1 MTAENRTETAGGAMA
16 TLMDDDLTPIRR
28 QYLEIKQKYPHA
40 LLFFRLGD
48 FYETFDADAEIASRE
63 LEIVLTSRNVAK
75 GSRIPMAGIPYHA
88 ADTYIG
94 RLIQRGYH
102 VAICDQIGEA
112 VNGLMPR
119 QVTRVITPGTV
130 VEPGLLIPTRN
141 NYLACAAVHG
151 HRIAVAFVDITTG
164 EFRAA
169 EFESEDPTHAVREEL
184 TRLGPAEIVLPEGA
198 GYYPEGPG
206 ARTVWPAWRF
216 EPGRCEQVLLHHFES
231 ASLEGF
237 GLARLSAAVCAAG
250 VLIQY
255 LQETQPGALQTI
267 QNIST
272 YSRSE
277 FMVLDPATRRGLE
290 LTETLRTG
298 EVKGS
303 LLGVL
308 DLTVTPMGGRLM
320 RQWILQPLLDLEK
333 IRDRQANVQSF
344 CDAGLSR
351 AAFRQSLHG
360 LDDLERLTNRIG
372 SGHAVPRDLTALRDS
387 IAALPKVIEALNGV
401 PVRED
406 QARHAPDPC
415 SDLLELL
422 RRALPDVP
430 PATLSQ
436 SGVIRPGYSGEL
448 DRVVE
453 GAREAREWIANLEA
467 KEKSR
472 TGIKTL
478 KVGYNKIFGY
488 YIEVSRGQAGSVPG
502 DYIRK
507 QTLVNGERFITPE
520 MKEYEAQVLSAE
532 ERIREIESRLFR
544 DVCSQVTARRG
555 LLLDTAR
562 TLAELDCVSALAEA
576 AGKYDYIRPD
586 VVEDAVLDIREG
598 RHPVVE
604 RFLSGERFVPNDI
617 TLEQGEIIRVI
628 TGPNMSGKS
637 TYLRQA
643 GLLCLMAQIG
653 SFVPA
658 RSAKIGLVDR
668 IFTRI
673 GAQDEIHAGQS
684 TFMVEMVE
692 TANIL
697 HHASDRSL
705 LIFDEVGRGTST
717 YDGVSIAWAVI
728 EFIHNH
734 PRLRART
741 LFATHYHELI
751 RLASLLP
758 GVRNYNV
765 SVAEE
770 GDTVVFLHR
779 IVPGGA
785 DRSYGI
791 HVAQMAGMPRPTI
804 ARAEE
809 ILGELEGG
817 AGREQSAWSQPTQL
831 PMFTDTTPLL
841 DELQSLDLSSMT
853 PLEALS
859 KLYSW
864 QKRYGPDH

>member
-1 MTAENRTETAGGAMA
+1 
-16 TLMDDDLTPIRR
+16 MDDDLTPIRR
-28 QYLEIKQKYPHA
+28 QYLEIKQKYPNA

-48 FYETFDADAEIASRE
+48 FYETFDADAETASRE

-88 ADTYIG
+88 AETYIG

-102 VAICDQIGEA
+102 VAVCDQVGEP

-119 QVTRVITPGTV
+119 RVTRVITPGTV
-130 VEPGLLIPTRN
+130 VEPGMLSPTRN
-141 NYLACAAVHG
+141 NYLACPVVRG
-151 HRIAVAFVDITTG
+151 RRVAVAFVDITTG
-164 EFRAA
+164 EFRVT
-169 EFESEDPTHAVREEL
+169 EFESEDALHSVREEL
-184 TRLGPAEIVLPEGA
+184 TRLGPAEVILPEGTDL
-198 GYYPEGPG
+198 YPEGPG
-206 ARTVWPAWRF
+206 ARTPWPAWRF
-216 EPGRCEQVLLHHFES
+216 EAGRCEQALLHHFES
-231 ASLEGF
+231 ASLAGY
-237 GLARLSAAVCAAG
+237 GLEKLSAAVSAAG
-250 VLIQY
+250 VLLQY
-255 LQETQPGALQTI
+255 LQETQPAALGILQQI
-267 QNIST
+267 GT

-277 FMVLDPATRRGLE
+277 FMILDPATRRGLE

-298 EVKGS
+298 DVKGS

-308 DLTVTPMGGRLM
+308 DLTVTPMGGRLL

-333 IRDRQANVQSF
+333 IRARQNEVQAF
-344 CDAGLSR
+344 LGAGLAR
-351 AAFRQSLHG
+351 AAFRESLHG
-360 LDDLERLTNRIG
+360 LEDIERLANRVG
-372 SGHAVPRDLTALRDS
+372 AGNAVPRDLAALRDS
-387 IAALPKVIEALNGV
+387 LAALPRVAELLNQVPAPAGAAL
-401 PVRED
+401 R
-406 QARHAPDPC
+406 APDPC
-415 SDLLELL
+415 AELLDLL
-422 RRALPDVP
+422 RRALPDDP
-430 PATLSQ
+430 PATLAQ
-436 SGVIRPGYSGEL
+436 SGVIRPHYSEEL

-453 GAREAREWIANLEA
+453 GAREAREWIAGLEA

-488 YIEVSRGQAGSVPG
+488 YIEVSRGQAASVPE

-520 MKEYEAQVLSAE
+520 MKEYEARVLSAE

-544 DVCSQVTARRG
+544 GLCSEIGARRMQ
-555 LLLDTAR
+555 LLETAR
-562 TLAELDCVSALAEA
+562 TIAELDCVSALAEI
-576 AGKYDYIRPD
+576 AGKLDYVRPD
-586 VVEDAVLDIREG
+586 LVEEAVLNIREG

-617 TLEQGEIIRVI
+617 TLEEGEIIRII

-643 GLLCLMAQIG
+643 ALLCLMAQIG

-658 RSAKIGLVDR
+658 RSATIGLVDR

-697 HHASDRSL
+697 HHATPRSL
-705 LIFDEVGRGTST
+705 MIFDEVGRGTST

-751 RLASLLP
+751 RMASLLP

-770 GDTVVFLHR
+770 GGTVVFLHR

-809 ILGELEGG
+809 ILAELESG
-817 AGREQSAWSQPTQL
+817 AGRETPGWNPPAQL
-831 PMFTDTTPLL
+831 SLFADAAPLL
-841 DELQSLDLSSMT
+841 DELKSMDLSSMT

-859 KLYSW
+859 KLFSW
-864 QKRYGPDH
+864 QKKYGSRS

>member
-1 MTAENRTETAGGAMA
+1 MGKQ
-16 TLMDDDLTPIRR
+16 MDDDLTPIRR
-28 QYLEIKQKYPHA
+28 QYLEIKQKYPQT

-88 ADTYIG
+88 ADAYIG

-102 VAICDQIGEA
+102 VAICDQTGEA
-112 VNGLMPR
+112 VKGLMPR

-130 VEPGLLIPTRN
+130 IDPGMLIPTRN
-141 NYLACAAVHG
+141 NYLACALVHG
-151 HRIAVAFVDITTG
+151 HRVAVAYIDITTG
-164 EFRAA
+164 EFRVA
-169 EFESEDPTHAVREEL
+169 EFEAEDASHIVREEL
-184 TRLGPAEIVLPEGA
+184 ARLGPAEVILPEGTD
-198 GYYPEGPG
+198 YYPEGPG
-206 ARTVWPAWRF
+206 ARTVWPTWRF
-216 EPGRCEQVLLHHFES
+216 EAGRCEQVLLHHFES

-237 GLARLSAAVCAAG
+237 GLAKLSTAVCAAG

-255 LQETQPGALQTI
+255 LQETQPGVLKTI

-272 YSRSE
+272 YNRSE

-298 EVKGS
+298 DVKGS

-308 DLTVTPMGGRLM
+308 DLTVTPMGGRLL
-320 RQWILQPLLDLEK
+320 RQWILQPLLDLWK
-333 IRDRQANVQSF
+333 INDRQAGVQAF
-344 CDAGLSR
+344 LEAGLSR
-351 AAFRQSLHG
+351 AAFRQSLRG

-372 SGHAVPRDLTALRDS
+372 SGNAVPRDLAALRDS
-387 IAALPKVIEALNGV
+387 IAAMPKVVEALKGI
-401 PVRED
+401 PFRED
-406 QARHAPDPC
+406 HPVAMPDLC

-422 RRALPDVP
+422 RQALPNDP

-436 SGVIRPGYSGEL
+436 TGVIRPGYSEEL

-453 GAREAREWIANLEA
+453 GAREAREWIANLET
-467 KEKSR
+467 KEKAR
-472 TGIKTL
+472 TGIRTL

-488 YIEVSRGQAGSVPG
+488 YIEVSRAQARSVPE

-520 MKEYEAQVLSAE
+520 MKEYEARVLSAE

-544 DVCSQVTARRG
+544 EVCSRVTAHRSQ
-555 LLLDTAR
+555 LLDTAR
-562 TLAELDCVSALAEA
+562 KLAELDCVSALAEA
-576 AGKYDYIRPD
+576 AGKYDYARPD

-604 RFLSGERFVPNDI
+604 RFLSAERFVPNDI
-617 TLEQGEIIRVI
+617 TLEEGEIIRVI

-653 SFVPA
+653 SYVPA

-697 HHASDRSL
+697 HHASGRSL

-717 YDGVSIAWAVI
+717 YDGVSIAWSVI

-809 ILGELEGG
+809 ILGELESG
-817 AGREQSAWSQPTQL
+817 AGREKSTWSQPTQL
-831 PMFTDTTPLL
+831 PMFADTNPWF
-841 DELQSLDLSSMT
+841 DELRSLDLSSMT

-864 QKRYGPDH
+864 QKQYSSKP

>member
-1 MTAENRTETAGGAMA
+1 
-16 TLMDDDLTPIRR
+16 MDDDLTPIRR

-40 LLFFRLGD
+40 LVFFRLGD
-48 FYETFDADAEIASRE
+48 FYETFDADAETASRE

-88 ADTYIG
+88 AETYIA

-102 VAICDQIGEA
+102 VAVCDQVGEP

-119 QVTRVITPGTV
+119 RVTRVITPGTV
-130 VEPGLLIPTRN
+130 VDPGMLSPNRN
-141 NYLACAAVHG
+141 NYLACPVVQG
-151 HRIAVAFVDITTG
+151 RRIAVAFVDITTG
-164 EFRAA
+164 EFRVT
-169 EFESEDPTHAVREEL
+169 EFESDDAVHAVREEL
-184 TRLGPAEIVLPEGA
+184 ARLGPAEVVLPEGA
-198 GYYPEGPG
+198 DVYPEGPG
-206 ARTVWPAWRF
+206 ARTLWPAWRF
-216 EPGRCEQVLLHHFES
+216 EAGRCEQSLLRHFES
-231 ASLEGF
+231 VSLEGF
-237 GLARLSAAVCAAG
+237 GLAKLSAAVCAAG
-250 VLIQY
+250 VLLQY
-255 LQETQPGALQTI
+255 LQETQPGALGII
-267 QNIST
+267 QQIRT

-277 FMVLDPATRRGLE
+277 FMILDPATRRGLE

-308 DLTVTPMGGRLM
+308 DQTVTSMGARLM

-333 IRDRQANVQSF
+333 IRGRQGEVQIF
-344 CDAGLSR
+344 FDAGLSR
-351 AAFRQSLHG
+351 VAFRQSLRG
-360 LDDLERLTNRIG
+360 LGDIERLANRIG
-372 SGHAVPRDLTALRDS
+372 SGNAGPRDLAALRDS
-387 IAALPKVIEALNGV
+387 LAALPGVAEALNAL
-401 PVRED
+401 PVREGPSL
-406 QARHAPDPC
+406 RAPDLC
-415 SDLLELL
+415 SDLLDLL
-422 RRALPDVP
+422 RRALPDNP
-430 PATLSQ
+430 PATLTQ
-436 SGVIRPGYSGEL
+436 AGVIRPHYSEEL
-448 DRVVE
+448 DQVVE

-467 KEKSR
+467 TEKSR

-488 YIEVSRGQAGSVPG
+488 YIEVSRGQAASVPD

-520 MKEYEAQVLSAE
+520 MKEYETRVLSAE
-532 ERIREIESRLFR
+532 ERIRDIESRLFR
-544 DVCSQVTARRG
+544 ELCARVAARRD
-555 LLLDTAR
+555 LLLGTAG
-562 TLAELDCVSALAEA
+562 TIAELDCVAALAEA
-576 AGKYDYIRPD
+576 AGKQDYTRPE
-586 VVEDAVLDIREG
+586 VVAEAVLDVREG

-604 RFLSGERFVPNDI
+604 QFLAGERFVPNDI
-617 TLEQGEIIRVI
+617 MLEEGEIIRVI

-637 TYLRQA
+637 TYLRQTA
-643 GLLCLMAQIG
+643 LLCLMAQIG

-658 RSAKIGLVDR
+658 RSARIGLVDR

-684 TFMVEMVE
+684 TFMVEMLE

-697 HHASDRSL
+697 HHATERSL

-751 RLASLLP
+751 RMATLLP

-770 GDTVVFLHR
+770 GGTVVFLHR

-809 ILGELEGG
+809 ILAELEAG
-817 AGREQSAWSQPTQL
+817 AGQGKSGGDRPAQL
-831 PMFTDTTPLL
+831 PMFADSSPLL
-841 DELQSLDLSSMT
+841 DELNALDLSATT

-859 KLYSW
+859 KLFSW
-864 QKRYGPDH
+864 QKKFGSRS

>member
-1 MTAENRTETAGGAMA
+1 ME
-16 TLMDDDLTPIRR
+16 DDLTPIRR

-48 FYETFDADAEIASRE
+48 FYETFDADAETASRE

-75 GSRIPMAGIPYHA
+75 GSRIPMAGIPFHA
-88 ADTYIG
+88 AETYIG

-102 VAICDQIGEA
+102 VAVCDQVGEP

-119 QVTRVITPGTV
+119 RVTRVITPGTV
-130 VEPGLLIPTRN
+130 VEPGMLSPTRN
-141 NYLACAAVHG
+141 NYLACPVVQG
-151 HRIAVAFVDITTG
+151 RRVAVAFVDITTG
-164 EFRAA
+164 EFRVT
-169 EFESEDPTHAVREEL
+169 EFEADDALHAVREEL
-184 TRLGPAEIVLPEGA
+184 TRLGPAEVLLAEGA
-198 GYYPEGPG
+198 VVYPEGPG
-206 ARTVWPAWRF
+206 ARTTWPAWRF
-216 EPGRCEQVLLHHFES
+216 EAGRCEQALLHHFES

-237 GLARLSAAVCAAG
+237 GLAKHSAAVCAAG
-250 VLIQY
+250 VLLQY
-255 LQETQPGALQTI
+255 LQETQPAALGII
-267 QNIST
+267 QEIGT

-277 FMVLDPATRRGLE
+277 FMILDPATRRGLE

-308 DLTVTPMGGRLM
+308 DLTVTPMGGRLL
-320 RQWILQPLLDLEK
+320 RQWILQPLLDLGK
-333 IRDRQANVQSF
+333 IRTRQDAVQIF
-344 CDAGLSR
+344 LEAGLAR
-351 AAFRQSLHG
+351 AAFRQSLRG
-360 LDDLERLTNRIG
+360 LDDLERLANRIG
-372 SGHAVPRDLTALRDS
+372 SGNAVPRDLAALRDS
-387 IAALPKVIEALNGV
+387 LSALPSVAESIHGL
-401 PVRED
+401 PVREGT
-406 QARHAPDPC
+406 ALRAPDLC
-415 SDLLELL
+415 SELLSLL
-422 RRALPDVP
+422 RRALPDDP

-436 SGVIRPGYSGEL
+436 TGVIRPLYSEEL
-448 DRVVE
+448 DQVVE
-453 GAREAREWIANLEA
+453 GAREAREWIAGLEA

-488 YIEVSRGQAGSVPG
+488 YLEVSRGQVQSVPD

-507 QTLVNGERFITPE
+507 QTLVNGERYITPE
-520 MKEYEAQVLSAE
+520 MKDYESRVLNAE
-532 ERIREIESRLFR
+532 EQIRAIESRLFR
-544 DVCSQVTARRG
+544 DLCAQVGTRRG
-555 LLLDTAR
+555 QLLESAR
-562 TLAELDCVSALAEA
+562 TIAELDCVAALAEA
-576 AGKYDYIRPD
+576 AGKQDYVRPE
-586 VVEDAVLDIREG
+586 VVETEALDIREG

-604 RFLSGERFVPNDI
+604 RFLSGERFVPNDL
-617 TLEQGEIIRVI
+617 TLEEGEIIRVI

-643 GLLCLMAQIG
+643 ALLCLMAQIG

-697 HHASDRSL
+697 HHATKRSL

-734 PRLRART
+734 PRLRSRT

-770 GDTVVFLHR
+770 GGTVVFLHR

-809 ILGELEGG
+809 ILGELESGV
-817 AGREQSAWSQPTQL
+817 GRGPSELDHPAQL
-831 PMFTDTTPLL
+831 QMFADADPLL
-841 DELQSLDLSSMT
+841 EELNALDLSSMT

-859 KLYSW
+859 KLFSW
-864 QKRYGPDH
+864 QKKFGSHS

>member
-1 MTAENRTETAGGAMA
+1 
-16 TLMDDDLTPIRR
+16 MDDDLTPIRR
-28 QYLEIKQKYPHA
+28 QYLDVKQKYPHA

-75 GSRIPMAGIPYHA
+75 GARVPMAGIPYHA
-88 ADTYIG
+88 AETYIS

-102 VAICDQIGEA
+102 VAICEQVGEA
-112 VNGLMPR
+112 VKGLMPR

-130 VEPGLLIPTRN
+130 MEPGMLSPKRN
-141 NYLACAAVHG
+141 NYLACAVVQGRRGAVS
-151 HRIAVAFVDITTG
+151 FTDITTG
-164 EFRAA
+164 EFRVA
-169 EFESEDPTHAVREEL
+169 EFESDDIPAALRAEL
-184 TRLGPAEIVLPEGA
+184 IRLGPAEVIVT
-198 GYYPEGPG
+198 EGPG
-206 ARTVWPAWRF
+206 NAADGSGTRTVWPAWRF
-216 EPGRCEQVLLHHFES
+216 EPGRCEQVLLEHFET

-237 GLARLSAAVCAAG
+237 GLARQSAAVCAAG
-250 VLIQY
+250 VLVQY
-255 LQETQPGALQTI
+255 LQETQPEALKWI
-267 QNIST
+267 RELAT
-272 YSRSE
+272 YSLSD
-277 FMVLDPATRRGLE
+277 FMILDPATRRGLE

-298 EVKGS
+298 EVQGS

-308 DLTVTPMGGRLM
+308 DQTVTAMGGRAM
-320 RQWILQPLLDLEK
+320 RQWIQQPLLDLPR
-333 IRDRQANVQSF
+333 IRERQSGVQAF
-344 CDAGLSR
+344 FDAGLAR
-351 AAFRQSLHG
+351 AAFREALRALH
-360 LDDLERLTNRIG
+360 DIERLVNRIG
-372 SGHAVPRDLTALRDS
+372 SGNALPRDLTALRES
-387 IAALPKVIEALNGV
+387 LAALPGV
-401 PVRED
+401 
-406 QARHAPDPC
+406 
-415 SDLLELL
+415 LEVLDGIPAGEGNIL
-422 RRALPDVP
+422 KLPDLFPEILLLLQQAIPDDP

-436 SGVIRPGYSGEL
+436 SGVIRPGYSEEL

-453 GAREAREWIANLEA
+453 GARESREWIANLETA
-467 KEKSR
+467 EKQR

-488 YIEVSRGQAGSVPG
+488 YIEVSRGQTKSVPA

-507 QTLVNGERFITPE
+507 QTLVNAERYITPE
-520 MKEYEAQVLSAE
+520 MKEYETRVLHAE
-532 ERIREIESRLFR
+532 DRIREIEARLFR
-544 DVCSQVTARRG
+544 EVCARASAHRAE
-555 LLLDTAR
+555 LMRAAR
-562 TLAELDCVSALAEA
+562 MLAELDGCAALAEA
-576 AGKYDYIRPD
+576 AAKNDYIRPE
-586 VVEDAVLDIREG
+586 VTEDAALDIREG

-604 RFLSGERFVPNDI
+604 RFLEDERFVPNDVC
-617 TLEQGEIIRVI
+617 LEQGEIIRII

-637 TYLRQA
+637 TYLRQT

-658 RSAKIGLVDR
+658 RSARIGLVDR

-673 GAQDEIHAGQS
+673 GARDEIHAGQS

-697 HHASDRSL
+697 HHATPRSL

-717 YDGVSIAWAVI
+717 YDGVAIAWAVI

-751 RLASLLP
+751 RLADLLP

-770 GDTVVFLHR
+770 GGKVVFLHR

-791 HVAQMAGMPRPTI
+791 HVAQLAGMPRPTI

-809 ILGELEGG
+809 ILKEF
-817 AGREQSAWSQPTQL
+817 EQGTAQNASQESPRQL
-831 PMFTDTTPLL
+831 QMFTDL
-841 DELQSLDLSSMT
+841 DPMWKELQSLDLSSMT
-853 PLEALS
+853 PMEALA
-859 KLYSW
+859 KLFDW
-864 QKRYGPDH
+864 QKKFPPKE

>member
-1 MTAENRTETAGGAMA
+1 
-16 TLMDDDLTPIRR
+16 MDDDLTPIRR
-28 QYLEIKQKYPHA
+28 QYLEIKEKYPHA

-48 FYETFDADAEIASRE
+48 FYETFDADAETASRE

-75 GSRIPMAGIPYHA
+75 GARIPMAGIPYHA
-88 ADTYIG
+88 AETYIG

-102 VAICDQIGEA
+102 VAVCDQVGEA

-119 QVTRVITPGTV
+119 RVTRVITPGTV
-130 VEPGLLIPTRN
+130 TEPGLLAPTRN
-141 NYLACAAVHG
+141 NYLACPVARGRRV
-151 HRIAVAFVDITTG
+151 AVAFVDITTG
-164 EFRAA
+164 EFRVT
-169 EFESEDPTHAVREEL
+169 EFESEDALHAVREEL
-184 TRLGPAEIVLPEGA
+184 TRLGPAEVILAEGTDP
-198 GYYPEGPG
+198 YPEGPG
-206 ARTVWPAWRF
+206 ARTPWPAWRF
-216 EPGRCEQVLLHHFES
+216 EPGRCEQALLRHFES
-231 ASLEGF
+231 ASLAGF
-237 GLARLSAAVCAAG
+237 GLEKLSAAVCAAG
-250 VLIQY
+250 VLLQY
-255 LQETQPGALQTI
+255 LQETQPGALSILQ
-267 QNIST
+267 QIST

-277 FMVLDPATRRGLE
+277 FMILDPATRRGLE

-298 EVKGS
+298 DVKGS

-308 DLTVTPMGGRLM
+308 DLTITPMGGRML
-320 RQWILQPLLDLEK
+320 RQWILQPLLDLGK
-333 IRDRQANVQSF
+333 INARQGAVQAF
-344 CDAGLSR
+344 FDAGLPR
-351 AAFRQSLHG
+351 TAFRQSLRG
-360 LDDLERLTNRIG
+360 LDDLERLSNRIG
-372 SGHAVPRDLTALRDS
+372 SGNAVPRDLAAVRDS
-387 IAALPKVIEALNGV
+387 IGALPKIVEILSTV
-401 PVRED
+401 P
-406 QARHAPDPC
+406 ARDAAVLPAPGLC
-415 SDLLELL
+415 SDLLDVL
-422 RRALPDVP
+422 RSALPDEP

-436 SGVIRPGYSGEL
+436 SGVIRPGYSEEL

-453 GAREAREWIANLEA
+453 GAREAREWIAGLEA
-467 KEKSR
+467 KEKTR

-478 KVGYNKIFGY
+478 KVGFNKIFGY
-488 YIEVSRGQAGSVPG
+488 YIEVSRGQAASVPE

-520 MKEYEAQVLSAE
+520 MKEYEARVLSAE
-532 ERIREIESRLFR
+532 ERIREIEARLFR
-544 DVCSQVTARRG
+544 ELCARIGARRIQLLETAR
-555 LLLDTAR
+555 AI
-562 TLAELDCVSALAEA
+562 AELDCVSALAEV
-576 AGKYDYIRPD
+576 AGKQDYVRPE
-586 VVEDAVLDIREG
+586 VVAESLLDIREG

-604 RFLSGERFVPNDI
+604 HFLSGERFVPNDI

-643 GLLCLMAQIG
+643 ALLCLMAQIG

-658 RSAKIGLVDR
+658 RSARIGLVDR

-697 HHASDRSL
+697 HHATERSL
-705 LIFDEVGRGTST
+705 LVFDEVGRGTST

-751 RLASLLP
+751 RMASLLP

-765 SVAEE
+765 AVAEE
-770 GDTVVFLHR
+770 GGTVVFLHR

-809 ILGELEGG
+809 ILAELESGV
-817 AGREQSAWSQPTQL
+817 GREPAGADRAAQL
-831 PMFTDTTPLL
+831 PLFADSTPWL
-841 DELQSLDLSSMT
+841 DELNALDLSSMT

-859 KLYSW
+859 KLFSW
-864 QKRYGPDH
+864 QKKYGSRS